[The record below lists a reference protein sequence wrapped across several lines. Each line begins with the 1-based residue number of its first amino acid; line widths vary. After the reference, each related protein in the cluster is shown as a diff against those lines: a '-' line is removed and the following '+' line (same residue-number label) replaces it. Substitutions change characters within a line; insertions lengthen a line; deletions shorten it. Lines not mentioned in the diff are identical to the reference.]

1 MQTIEISLRN
11 ALLALNRIEVRGEYA
26 KAYGQVMDAIGMA
39 IEAIDQAKKEA
50 EAHENHN
57 EQGKNI

>member
-11 ALLALNRIEVRGEYA
+11 ALFTLNRIEVRGEYA
-26 KAYGQVMDAIGMA
+26 KAYSQVMDAINMA
-39 IEAIDQAKKEA
+39 IKAIDQTKKEA

-57 EQGKNI
+57 EQEKNV